1 MDELPIAPQAG
12 PNGRAA
18 GIMFLTPDGETLLL
32 RRGNGGDFPH
42 TWGFPGGHLEEGEDD
57 EQAARRETL
66 EETGHSYKGPLT
78 RLCTNGQFATFLA
91 RGVEKFEVT
100 LCEESTGYAWCK
112 PEEAPLPLH
121 PGIDRAFRIAA
132 AHTEL
137 DVATLV
143 RDGDLPSPQPF
154 SGSVYFALR
163 ITGTGHSY
171 RSAHDEHAWRDPSI
185 YLTPEFLARCNGL
198 PVIWL
203 HTEGP
208 MLDGES
214 LSKQIVGTIMLPYIQ
229 GDEVWGI
236 ARIIDMD
243 AAKHMASV
251 QLSTSPNA
259 VFAESSGNVK
269 VPLKDDSPL
278 LIEGNPVLIDHLAVC
293 ELGVWDKGGPPMGV
307 QVDQLKEV
315 QSMAGET
322 SDDKTVTKTE
332 LSLTDIMTAISA
344 MADSTSKL
352 HARLDSVEK
361 NMPAPALTSASD
373 AKKDADEAEEKE
385 KAEKARKDA
394 EEEKVK
400 ADAKKDADEKEA
412 EEKAKKDAMD
422 KEDCKADA
430 DPEAMADSQ
439 ARADSVYQLHS
450 LSAPR
455 PMDGETPRPYRIRL
469 ARKMQ
474 PHSKTWAKADLAAIK
489 DEVAFSMAEAAI
501 YADAATASNF
511 IGAASGDGLRAI
523 RRVDPDTGHN
533 VTTYAGR
540 AGAWCADF
548 KAPAQLA
555 DGGII
560 LKAKQKGTI

>member
-1 MDELPIAPQAG
+1 MAEQTN
-12 PNGRAA
+12 PNPTGAHA
-18 GIMFLTPDGETLLL
+18 SGIMFITPDGETLLL
-32 RRGNGGDFPH
+32 RRGEGGDHAGTWAFPA
-42 TWGFPGGHLEEGEDD
+42 GKIEPGESPEE
-57 EQAARRETL
+57 AARRETR
-66 EETGHSYKGPLT
+66 EESGYSYEGPLT
-78 RLCTNGQFATFLA
+78 RIHEDQGFATFLA

-100 LCEESTGYAWCK
+100 LCEESAGYAWCK

-121 PGIDRAFRIAA
+121 PGIPRIFRIAA

-185 YLTPEFLARCNGL
+185 YLTPDFLARCNGL

-236 ARIIDMD
+236 ARIIDME

-332 LSLTDIMTAISA
+332 LSLNDIMTAISA

-361 NMPAPALTSASD
+361 NMPAPTLTSASD
-373 AKKDADEAEEKE
+373 AKKDAEEAEEKE
-385 KAEKARKDA
+385 KADKARKDA

-430 DPEAMADSQ
+430 DPEMYADAQ
-439 ARADSVYQLHS
+439 AKADSVYQLHS
-450 LSAPR
+450 KSAPR
-455 PMDGETPRPYRIRL
+455 PMDGEKLMAYRARL
-469 ARKMQ
+469 VRAMQ
-474 PHSKTWAKADLAAIK
+474 PHSKTWAGANLAAIG
-489 DEVAFSMAEAAI
+489 DAVAFSHAETAI

-523 RRVDPDTGHN
+523 RRIDPDTGHN

-540 AGAWCADF
+540 AGAWCEEF

-555 DGGII
+555 KGGFNR
-560 LKAKQKGTI
+560 KQKESI

>member
-1 MDELPIAPQAG
+1 MAEQTN
-12 PNGRAA
+12 PNPTGAHA
-18 GIMFLTPDGETLLL
+18 SGIMFITPDGETLLL
-32 RRGNGGDFPH
+32 RRGEGGDHAGTWAFPA
-42 TWGFPGGHLEEGEDD
+42 GKIEPGESPEE
-57 EQAARRETL
+57 AARRETR
-66 EETGHSYKGPLT
+66 EESGYSYEGPLT
-78 RLCTNGQFATFLA
+78 RIHEDQGFATFLA

-185 YLTPEFLARCNGL
+185 YLTPDFLARCNGL

-322 SDDKTVTKTE
+322 SDDKTGKTE
-332 LSLTDIMTAISA
+332 LSLNDIMTAISA

-361 NMPAPALTSASD
+361 NMPAPTLNSASD
-373 AKKDADEAEEKE
+373 AKKDAEEAEEKE
-385 KAEKARKDA
+385 KADKARKDA

-400 ADAKKDADEKEA
+400 ADAKKDADDKEA

-430 DPEAMADSQ
+430 DPEMYADAQ
-439 ARADSVYQLHS
+439 AKADSVYQLHS
-450 LSAPR
+450 KSAPR
-455 PMDGETPRPYRIRL
+455 PMDGEKLMAYRARL
-469 ARKMQ
+469 VRAMQ
-474 PHSKTWAKADLAAIK
+474 PHSKTWAGANLAAIG
-489 DEVAFSMAEAAI
+489 DAVAFSHAEAAI

>member
-1 MDELPIAPQAG
+1 MAEQTN
-12 PNGRAA
+12 PNPTGAHA
-18 GIMFLTPDGETLLL
+18 SGIMFITPDGETLLL
-32 RRGNGGDFPH
+32 RRGEGGDHAGTWAFPA
-42 TWGFPGGHLEEGEDD
+42 GKIEPGESPEE
-57 EQAARRETL
+57 AARRETR
-66 EETGHSYKGPLT
+66 EESGYSYEGPLT
-78 RLCTNGQFATFLA
+78 RIHEDQGFATFLA

-322 SDDKTVTKTE
+322 SDDKTGKTE

-361 NMPAPALTSASD
+361 NMPAPTLTSASD

-400 ADAKKDADEKEA
+400 ADAKKDADDKEA

-430 DPEAMADSQ
+430 DPEMYADAQ
-439 ARADSVYQLHS
+439 AKADSVYQLHS
-450 LSAPR
+450 KSAPR
-455 PMDGETPRPYRIRL
+455 PMDGEKLMAYRARL
-469 ARKMQ
+469 VRAMQ
-474 PHSKTWAKADLAAIK
+474 PHSKTWAGANLASIGDA
-489 DEVAFSMAEAAI
+489 VAFSHAEAAI

-523 RRVDPDTGHN
+523 RRIDPDTGHN

-560 LKAKQKGTI
+560 LKAKQKGTN